1 MIVCTLYEYISLLV
15 CMHECSM
22 MSWAGYMQR
31 DLVRGD
37 PEQVVAGD
45 SGEDS
50 AEKAIYRDD
59 IAGISSNPAVV
70 ESSAAR
76 FFDGDTLPLKPRRGR
91 LTEWDLRASM
101 ETKRWFEQDTRDW
114 QSYRE
119 KTVGKYSSVAS
130 DWRTD
135 VRIRES
141 MDPAEIDYREWSMKD
156 MWDLITQNGEAADPR
171 DIPFVIQKPG
181 SRTNF
186 VTEGYVHHPGIPQWL
201 DEQGKLM
208 KEEDVE
214 KITDEEAEGALLTSE
229 FSDFDTEFDFSNDD
243 VQ

>member
-1 MIVCTLYEYISLLV
+1 
-15 CMHECSM
+15 M

-31 DLVRGD
+31 DLIRSGA
-37 PEQVVAGD
+37 EGD
-45 SGEDS
+45 SAE
-50 AEKAIYRDD
+50 EKAIYRDD
-59 IAGISSNPAVV
+59 ISSISSNSAVS

-76 FFDGDTLPLKPRRGR
+76 FFDGHTLPLKPRRGR

-101 ETKRWFEQDTRDW
+101 ETKRWFEDDYKKW
-114 QSYRE
+114 QSFRE
-119 KTVGKYSSVAS
+119 KTVGRYSAVAS

-135 VRIRES
+135 VRIQES
-141 MDPAEIDYREWSMKD
+141 KDPAEIDYREWSMREI
-156 MWDLITQNGEAADPR
+156 WDLITQNGEAADPR

-186 VTEGYVHHPGIPQWL
+186 VAEGYVHHPGIPQWL

-214 KITDEEAEGALLTSE
+214 KITDDEAEGALLTSE